1 MLLWM
6 MLVLVLVIGGMLLL
20 THFLRRFPGLTQRRG
35 ERMAVEETLVLTP
48 KAAVHIIEVEG
59 ERRLIG
65 TNEGAIVHLA
75 HLHSTGSTEPD
86 SE

>member
-1 MLLWM
+1 M
-6 MLVLVLVIGGMLLL
+6 MLVLVLVVGGMLLL

-35 ERMAVEETLVLTP
+35 ERMALEETLALTP

-65 TNEGAIVHLA
+65 TNEGAITHLA
-75 HLHSTGSTEPD
+75 HLHSKSSAEPE